1 MIRRPPRSTRTDT
14 LSPYTTLFRSIATP
28 EANGFGFPAPHWL
41 FATLRSATEAL
52 RPVAG
57 FPQAVPA
64 SVSDISP
71 IAQQRRSPRTRI
83 PEARHAYRRC
93 CRPNPV
99 TTLRCKIGRA
109 TWREIVCRLV
119 EYSWVAE

>member
-52 RPVAG
+52 RPAAG

-71 IAQQRRSPRTRI
+71 IGQQRRSLRPRI
-83 PEARHAYRRC
+83 PEARHAHRRC
-93 CRPNPV
+93 FRHHTVPD
-99 TTLRCKIGRA
+99 LRYANSIA
-109 TWREIVCRLV
+109 DAHAQLLD
-119 EYSWVAE
+119 